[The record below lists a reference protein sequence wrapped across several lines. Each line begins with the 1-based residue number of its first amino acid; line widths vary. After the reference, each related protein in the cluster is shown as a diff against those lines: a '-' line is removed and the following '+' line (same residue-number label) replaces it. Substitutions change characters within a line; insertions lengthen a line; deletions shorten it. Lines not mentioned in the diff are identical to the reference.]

1 MKKTM
6 LMLVA
11 VVSMVISLT
20 ACGSHVSTFVDA
32 INGATEKINSASDE
46 EEFEAAGKSL
56 EDTFAEFKD
65 DDKELSADEKS
76 EVVDALANLIAATGC
91 KQAELAGQTLDTATQ
106 TLVKSQSKTM
116 VEGITKDCKSVKEI
130 IEAIA
135 KLG

>member
-1 MKKTM
+1 MKKN
-6 LMLVA
+6 LKLPA
-11 VVSMVISLT
+11 
-20 ACGSHVSTFVDA
+20 
-32 INGATEKINSASDE
+32 NRWKI
-46 EEFEAAGKSL
+46 
-56 EDTFAEFKD
+56 
-65 DDKELSADEKS
+65 LSP